1 MADIRKKKNIVAIV
15 PAAGSGKRF
24 GSGISKPFQY
34 LGGKPLLIWPIETLA
49 AVAEIAEVVP
59 VLKTEYMEAA
69 QKMFED
75 YGISKI
81 KRIAPGGKERQDSVY
96 NGLRL
101 LEDENC
107 IVLIHDGVRPLIEK
121 DMIEKAIEEFVI
133 SSSDAGKRRV
143 SDFAGVI
150 LGVPVKDTIKEAQNG
165 MILRTLNRKSLWAVQ
180 TPQIFSYRKIMAA
193 YDKAR
198 TEEVYATDDASLI
211 ERYGGNIKVITGSYR
226 NIKITTP
233 EDIVLAEALLKK

>member
-1 MADIRKKKNIVAIV
+1 M

-24 GSGISKPFQY
+24 GPGTNKPFQY
-34 LGGKPLLIWPIETLA
+34 LGGKPLLIWPLQTLE
-49 AVAEIAEVVP
+49 AVPEIAEIVP
-59 VLKTEYMEAA
+59 VLKIEYMEAA

-121 DMIEKAIEEFVI
+121 DTVEKAIEEFII
-133 SSSDAGKRRV
+133 SSLVPSSNAEKRQ
-143 SDFAGVI
+143 SGNFDGVI
-150 LGVPVKDTIKEAQNG
+150 IGVPVKDTIKEAQNG

-180 TPQIFSYRKIMAA
+180 TPQIFLYKKIMAA
-193 YDKAR
+193 YDRAKK
-198 TEEVYATDDASLI
+198 EEFYATDDAALM
-211 ERYGGNIKVITGSYR
+211 ERYGGKIKVIVGLYG

-233 EDIVLAEALLKK
+233 EDLLLAEALLSTIHDP